1 MAGWLCSTCGDD
13 DSSSTG
19 DMDSG
24 PFRDASSRDMPIQE
38 PDDEPDATDD
48 LVADLLQETTDDTN
62 PGDVVVDGEII
73 EDVDPACDQD
83 EDGVLGAQCGG
94 EDCDDLNPSRSPD
107 LPELCDD
114 LDNNCNDVLNDG
126 IECLIY
132 AHSGDYLYRLDPFHY
147 TATEV
152 TEVPYLF
159 DIDTEP
165 VTGWLYGI
173 TEDALYRFDDARNT
187 WFIVG
192 PFPELEDPT
201 GLAIDSDGVGWVT
214 SADSVYTVDL
224 DTGDTDLVGVVG
236 SDFYSS
242 GDCVINKYDSLFMTS
257 KAFDED
263 DILVLIDRTTGEGTA
278 IGSTGYRNIFGLVAA
293 WGQLYGL
300 TSLGELITLDR
311 DTGEGQWLHTFDITW
326 YGAASSPGR

>member
-1 MAGWLCSTCGDD
+1 MTGWLCCACGDD
-13 DSSSTG
+13 ESSSVG
-19 DMDSG
+19 DVDTG
-24 PFRDASSRDMPIQE
+24 PFRDASTRDVPIQE
-38 PDDEPDATDD
+38 PHDDGDIIEDFFQEPIDNTDSGDAI
-48 LVADLLQETTDDTN
+48 
-62 PGDVVVDGEII
+62 VDGEVI

-83 EDGVLGAQCGG
+83 EDGVMGTQCGG
-94 EDCDDLNPSRSPD
+94 DDCDDLNPDRSPA
-107 LPELCDD
+107 LLEFCDD
-114 LDNNCNDVLNDG
+114 LDNNCNEVLNDG

-132 AHSGDYLYRLDPFHY
+132 AHSGTYLYRLDPFHY
-147 TATEV
+147 TATQV

-159 DIDTEP
+159 DIDTENA
-165 VTGWLYGI
+165 TGLLYGI
-173 TEDALYRFDDARNT
+173 TNEALYRFDDARNT
-187 WFIVG
+187 WFLVG
-192 PFPELEDPT
+192 TFPELEDAT

-224 DTGDTDLVGVVG
+224 QNAESELVGIVG

-263 DILVLIDRTTGEGTA
+263 DTLVLIDRNTGEGTA

-300 TSLGELITLDR
+300 TSNGDLITLDR
-311 DTGEGQWLHTFDITW
+311 DTGVGEWLHTFDITW